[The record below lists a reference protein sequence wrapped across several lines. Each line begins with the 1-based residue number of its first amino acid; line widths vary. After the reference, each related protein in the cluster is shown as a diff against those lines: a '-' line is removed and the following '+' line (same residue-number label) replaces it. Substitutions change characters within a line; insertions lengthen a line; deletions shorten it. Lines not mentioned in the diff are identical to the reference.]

1 MSGYIKLIRPEK
13 VLKLHSELQN
23 EIIAKGLEKSIAHI
37 TLDMMLIQSIQD
49 PLQAEEH
56 LAKVVA
62 LYEELEAQTK
72 QKSLIGIYLR

>member
-37 TLDMMLIQSIQD
+37 TLDMMLIQSI
-49 PLQAEEH
+49 
-56 LAKVVA
+56 
-62 LYEELEAQTK
+62 
-72 QKSLIGIYLR
+72 